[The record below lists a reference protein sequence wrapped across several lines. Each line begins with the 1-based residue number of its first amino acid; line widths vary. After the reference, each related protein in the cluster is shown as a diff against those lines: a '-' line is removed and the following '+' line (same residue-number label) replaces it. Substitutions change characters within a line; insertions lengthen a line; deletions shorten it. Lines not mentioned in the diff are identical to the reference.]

1 MKSNEKGRIGRSVK
15 VAVLGIPN
23 AGKSSFIN
31 RLCNKKTTVVGNRP
45 GVTKAKQWIRIS
57 KNQELLD
64 TPGVLWP
71 KFQNNEI
78 ALNLAFTG
86 TIKDDILE
94 RVEVAYELLKVLHKD
109 YKKNLQERYKI
120 SDDEMK
126 EIENTSGAVTDLQN
140 LRNKLNTSIK
150 NKTMSNN
157 EPTASSMPISR
168 DKIKQNTKVYIT
180 TIAQNGI
187 IVSNINK
194 SDEVQVQIG
203 LIKTNVNIKYLEE
216 PHNLKDDLTK
226 PVASSHATI
235 SKTRMANSEINVIGL
250 SVDEAI
256 PLVDKFLD
264 DCFLAKLKTARIVHG
279 KGTGKLRQGIHSFLK
294 KHHRVK
300 SYRIGTYGEGE
311 MGVTVVEM

>member
-1 MKSNEKGRIGRSVK
+1 MTMIILKTKYKYKKRRIFHELKKKEKELID
-15 VAVLGIPN
+15 
-23 AGKSSFIN
+23 
-31 RLCNKKTTVVGNRP
+31 T
-45 GVTKAKQWIRIS
+45 AKLEARKI
-57 KNQELLD
+57 LLD
-64 TPGVLWP
+64 AKDEAT
-71 KFQNNEI
+71 
-78 ALNLAFTG
+78 NL
-86 TIKDDILE
+86 I
-94 RVEVAYELLKVLHKD
+94 
-109 YKKNLQERYKI
+109 N
-120 SDDEMK
+120 EMK
-126 EIENTSGAVTDLQN
+126 AIENTSVAVTDLQN
-140 LRNKLNTSIK
+140 LRNKLNASIK

-168 DKIKQNTKVYIT
+168 DKIKPNTKVYVT

-187 IVSNINK
+187 VVSNINK

-216 PHNLKDDLTK
+216 PHKLKDDLTK
-226 PVASSHATI
+226 PAVSSHATV
-235 SKTRMANSEINVIGL
+235 SKTRLANSEINVIGL

-294 KHHRVK
+294 KHNRVK

-311 MGVTVVEM
+311 MGVTIVEIK